1 MEHIEEAGIHSG
13 DSACV
18 IPPYTLNKTIIQ
30 QIEKQTTKLA
40 IALKVKGLINIQFA
54 VQNNDI
60 YIIEANPRAS
70 RTVPFVAKATG
81 IPIAKIAALIMLG
94 KKISDFKLQKN
105 QFKHIAVKESVFPF
119 SKFDGS
125 DIILGPEMKSTGEAM
140 GIDYNFGKA
149 FAKSQLAAGVNLP
162 LKGNLFVSVKN
173 ADKHFVYEHVKNLKN
188 HGFKISATKGTA
200 NFLKKKNIDCVSIKK
215 VKEGKP
221 NIVKFI
227 NEKKINLIFN
237 TTEGSQAIKDSFT
250 LRRAA
255 IYNKIPYYTT
265 MAGAKAA
272 VEAIKELS
280 KGNLEISSL
289 QKYFFKTKINKVVK
303 SV

>member
-18 IPPYTLNKTIIQ
+18 IPPYTLNKNIIQ

-54 VQNNDI
+54 IQNNDI

-81 IPIAKIAALIMLG
+81 IPIAKIAALLMLG
-94 KKISDFKLQKN
+94 KKISDFKLKKN

-140 GIDYNFGKA
+140 GMDFNFGKA
-149 FAKSQLAAGVNLP
+149 FAKSQLSAGVNLP

-173 ADKHFVYEHVKNLKN
+173 DDKIFVYKHVKSLENL
-188 HGFKISATKGTA
+188 GFKISATKGTA
-200 NFLKKKNIDCVSIKK
+200 NFLKEKNINCLSIKK

-221 NIVKFI
+221 NIVNFI

-237 TTEGSQAIKDSFT
+237 TTEGTQAIKDSFT
-250 LRRAA
+250 LRRSA
-255 IYNKIPYYTT
+255 IYNGIPYYTT
-265 MAGAKAA
+265 MAGAKAV

-280 KGNLEISSL
+280 KGNLKISSL

>member
-1 MEHIEEAGIHSG
+1 MRTWINSIKIQNKRISKMMKNIIKQIEEQ
-13 DSACV
+13 
-18 IPPYTLNKTIIQ
+18 TI
-30 QIEKQTTKLA
+30 KLT
-40 IALKVKGLINIQFA
+40 IALKVKGIINIQFA
-54 VQNNDI
+54 IQDNDI

-81 IPIAKIAALIMLG
+81 IPIAKIAALLMLG
-94 KKISDFKLQKN
+94 KKISDFKLKKN

-119 SKFDGS
+119 SEFDGS

-140 GIDYNFGKA
+140 GIDFNFGKA
-149 FAKSQLAAGVNLP
+149 FAKSQLSAGVNLP

-173 ADKHFVYEHVKNLKN
+173 DDKIFVYKHVKSLENL
-188 HGFKISATKGTA
+188 GFKISATKGTA
-200 NFLKKKNIDCVSIKK
+200 NFLKEKNINCLSIKK

-221 NIVKFI
+221 NIVNFI
-227 NEKKINLIFN
+227 NEKEINLIFN
-237 TTEGSQAIKDSFT
+237 TTEGAQAIKDSFT
-250 LRRAA
+250 LRRSA
-255 IYNKIPYYTT
+255 INNKIPYYTT